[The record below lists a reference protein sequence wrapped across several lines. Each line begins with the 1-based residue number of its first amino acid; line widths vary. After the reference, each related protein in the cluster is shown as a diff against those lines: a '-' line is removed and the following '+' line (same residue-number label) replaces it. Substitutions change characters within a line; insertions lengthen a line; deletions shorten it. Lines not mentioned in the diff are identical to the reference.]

1 MARSAI
7 GRGLEQG
14 RHPLT
19 RQIQTSMD
27 KDVISDGINYIL
39 PYLLHFVIHIFHIQ
53 FCNMDF
59 SDSKWISI
67 HILQDFVIQIPGD
80 REWGQTGLDVI
91 SKLHHKP
98 GWTSIDIEIAS
109 IFGSLLK
116 SRTKRLKRP
125 KSIWRSGSRINH
137 QPVADHMKMKG
148 AWINFVLVFVT
159 CLRFVFVSKLYLWLI
174 TK

>member
-39 PYLLHFVIHIFHIQ
+39 PYLLLFVIHIFHIQ

-137 QPVADHMKMKG
+137 QPVADASDAFQITWKWK
-148 AWINFVLVFVT
+148 VLE
-159 CLRFVFVSKLYLWLI
+159 SILY
-174 TK
+174 